1 MTEPIQPANNFAGFH
16 VRQVPM
22 TPEEEAKAKVAETM
36 RNNIREFATGNDV
49 SFLDRSPII
58 GAINPLSAPMHI
70 DTHINSEGVNMVTG
84 TVTFGPQYEGA
95 PTCVHGGFIAAYFD
109 EVLGVAQSTTGN
121 PGMTV
126 NLTID
131 YRSPTPINKPLVFTG
146 WVERVE
152 RRKIFTVGKLHHG
165 ETLCA
170 EAHAI
175 FVSMSPE
182 LMARISNNAGPTR

>member
-1 MTEPIQPANNFAGFH
+1 MSEPPQPANNFAGFH

-36 RNNIREFATGNDV
+36 RNDIREFATGNDV

-70 DTHINSEGVNMVTG
+70 ETHINEAGVNMVTG

-126 NLTID
+126 NLSVD
-131 YRSPTPINKPLVFTG
+131 
-146 WVERVE
+146 
-152 RRKIFTVGKLHHG
+152 
-165 ETLCA
+165 
-170 EAHAI
+170 
-175 FVSMSPE
+175 
-182 LMARISNNAGPTR
+182 